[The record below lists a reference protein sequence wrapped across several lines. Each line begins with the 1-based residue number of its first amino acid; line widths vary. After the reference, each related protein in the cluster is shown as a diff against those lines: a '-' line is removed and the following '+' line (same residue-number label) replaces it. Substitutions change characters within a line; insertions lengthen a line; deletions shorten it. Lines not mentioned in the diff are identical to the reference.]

1 METTSKQ
8 VNDGI
13 EEFVLDTE
21 VEGFEINEELLSFLT
36 QAYPDTV
43 TRLTNVFQVFYS
55 LNTIYHNQNKF
66 YLEKLESRLLDLINT
81 SSSIE
86 EAKEN
91 IEIYIKRAIFNYL
104 VRYGIQIHTE
114 DMSVYDTIDFL
125 EGYSFLY
132 NIDIPSSQDL
142 LDKISDDGI
151 DAIERLTEAID
162 NYSILSES
170 NIYNYIEE
178 VNETFF
184 THMKEYL
191 RAKVYRGIENVNL
204 NDIDI
209 LSPLL
214 KVNPLFTNTKIVSDS
229 LYYGFKEFSLLENI
243 DMLYS
248 YINWYLEDTLGIAY
262 EVAALNYLSSDKP
275 ITKDNITEIINF
287 KSLDHI
293 KYPESEDIL
302 VPKILEIINQIQGV
316 K

>member
-8 VNDGI
+8 VNDSI

-43 TRLTNVFQVFYS
+43 ARLTNVFQVFYS

-151 DAIERLTEAID
+151 DSIERLTEAID

-214 KVNPLFTNTKIVSDS
+214 KVNPLFTNTRIVSDS

-302 VPKILEIINQIQGV
+302 VPKILEIINRIQGV

>member
-8 VNDGI
+8 VNDSI

-43 TRLTNVFQVFYS
+43 ARLTNVFQVFYS

-91 IEIYIKRAIFNYL
+91 IETYIKRAIFNYL

-151 DAIERLTEAID
+151 DSIERLTEAID

-214 KVNPLFTNTKIVSDS
+214 KVNPLFANTRIVSDS

-275 ITKDNITEIINF
+275 ITKDNITEVINF